1 MSCKPSRILMMDETQ
16 VLLRLLA
23 LADNEIEAGE
33 TVSIEEVMTEF
44 VVETKRRE
52 LDD

>member
-33 TVSIEEVMTEF
+33 TVSIEEVMAEF
-44 VVETKRRE
+44 GVEAE
-52 LDD
+52 QA